1 MGKII
6 RHATLENAPFWFF
19 VFLSAGIGIA
29 GFIVAPPGELHSSIL
44 KFISWMFAFDA
55 LWVFYKAFTL
65 GLDARFQK
73 GDVSVTLG
81 SIEKS
86 EKRPK
91 IEQDTEESEESEE

>member
-6 RHATLENAPFWFF
+6 RHATLENIPFW
-19 VFLSAGIGIA
+19 VFAVISAGIGIA
-29 GFIVAPPGELHSSIL
+29 GFIVPPHGELHPSIL

-55 LWVFYKAFTL
+55 LWVFFKAFKE

-81 SIEKS
+81 NLDKAEPIAQGEENIE
-86 EKRPK
+86 E
-91 IEQDTEESEESEE
+91 DDV

>member
-1 MGKII
+1 M
-6 RHATLENAPFWFF
+6 ENAPFWFF

-81 SIEKS
+81 NLDKAEPIA
-86 EKRPK
+86 P
-91 IEQDTEESEESEE
+91 SEENIEEDDV

>member
-81 SIEKS
+81 NLDKAEPIA
-86 EKRPK
+86 P
-91 IEQDTEESEESEE
+91 SEENIEEDDV